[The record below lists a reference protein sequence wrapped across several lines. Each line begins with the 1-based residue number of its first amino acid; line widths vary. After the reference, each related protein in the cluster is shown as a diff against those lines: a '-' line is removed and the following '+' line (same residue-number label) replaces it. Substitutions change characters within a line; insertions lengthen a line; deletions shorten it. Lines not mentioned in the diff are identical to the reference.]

1 MKKLIFLSYLSLF
14 LFGFSSEASQKNLK
28 SKERKQLAEAIKVEA
43 YKFANNPS
51 DYSLVLPV
59 EKLVWKMIEGTEGK
73 SSCTIPSYDLT
84 RSMEI
89 LNATFIKMS
98 AQIKQYQGMPGN
110 GKYKRQ
116 AMAQAEG
123 EINGQKAVLN
133 KVLNNV
139 IKYSN

>member
-1 MKKLIFLSYLSLF
+1 MKKLIFLAYLSLF

-139 IKYSN
+139 IKYCN

>member
-1 MKKLIFLSYLSLF
+1 MKKIIFLFSLSFSL
-14 LFGFSSEASQKNLK
+14 LGFSAEASQKNLN

-43 YKFANNPS
+43 YKFADNPS
-51 DYSLVLPV
+51 DYGLVLPV
-59 EKLVWKMIEGTEGK
+59 ENLVWKMIEGSEGI

-98 AQIKQYQGMPGN
+98 AQMQQYQGMPG
-110 GKYKRQ
+110 KYKEE
-116 AMAQAEG
+116 AMAMVES
-123 EINGQKAVLN
+123 EINGQKAVLG

-139 IKYSN
+139 LKYCI

>member
-139 IKYSN
+139 IIYCN